1 MSVDLR
7 TSYLGLQLAN
17 PIVASSSPL
26 TGDLDGLRQL
36 QDAGVAAVVLPSL
49 FEEQIE
55 QEAIEINRLV
65 EYGVDSFA
73 EALGGYLPDLGGYNT
88 GPERYLTKVEEAK
101 QALSIPV
108 MGSLNGTT
116 RGGWVRYAKRLEN
129 AGVDAIELNIY
140 LIPTDPYADGP
151 AVEQRYLDLVAAVK
165 ESVSVPLSVKIG
177 PYFSSLPHMAKRLV
191 EAGADGLVLFN
202 RFYQPD
208 LDMEELSVI
217 PDVKLSSP
225 VELGLPLRWVAIL
238 HGKVL
243 CDLAVTTG
251 VHYAIDAVKAI
262 AVGANVAMMASALLH
277 GGPGVAGEVI
287 AGLTRWLEDHEYES
301 VGQLRGS
308 MSMGSAPNPD
318 RFVRANYMR
327 VLASYTADLP

>member
-1 MSVDLR
+1 MSAVLR
-7 TSYLGLQLAN
+7 TTYLGLDLAN
-17 PIVASSSPL
+17 PVMASSSPL
-26 TGDLDGLRQL
+26 TGSIDSLLEL
-36 QDAGVAAVVLPSL
+36 QEAGVAAIVLPSL

-55 QEAIEINRLV
+55 QEAIEIHRLV

-73 EALGGYLPDLGGYNT
+73 EALGGYLPDLDGYNT
-88 GPERYLTKVEEAK
+88 GPERYLDKVREAK
-101 QALSIPV
+101 DALDIPV
-108 MGSLNGTT
+108 VGSLNGTT
-116 RGGWVRYAKRLEN
+116 RGGWVRYAKRLES

-151 AVEQRYLDLVAAVK
+151 AVEQRYLDLVEAVK
-165 ESVSVPLSVKIG
+165 EAVTVPVAVKIG
-177 PYFSSLPHMAKRLV
+177 PYFSSLAHMAKRFV
-191 EAGADGLVLFN
+191 DAGADGLVLFN

-208 LDMEELSVI
+208 LDMEELAVV

-225 VELGLPLRWVAIL
+225 LELRLPLRWVAIL

-251 VHYAIDAVKAI
+251 VHTALDAVKAL
-262 AVGANVAMMASALLH
+262 AVGAEVVMMASALLR
-277 GGPGVAGEVI
+277 GGPGLAGEVI
-287 AGLTRWLEDHEYES
+287 AGVQSWLDEHDYDS

-308 MSMGSAPNPD
+308 MSMGSAPHPD
-318 RFVRANYMR
+318 RFVRSNYMR